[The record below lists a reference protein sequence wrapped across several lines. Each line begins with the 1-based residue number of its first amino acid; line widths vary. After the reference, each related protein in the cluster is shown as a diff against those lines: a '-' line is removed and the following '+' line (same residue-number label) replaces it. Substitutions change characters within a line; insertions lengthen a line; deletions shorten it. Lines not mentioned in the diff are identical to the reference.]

1 MAGLNGTDNETLLS
15 IDQVVLI
22 EDGRKRAKIVGVIFI
37 VLCAFDGLGDIVR
50 LFDMISPVY
59 YLIQVILD
67 TLAIILAV
75 RFIKGSNIARV
86 ILGAVYLAVFAVILL
101 GAMLSLLTFALSIL
115 TLPVIVFLGVFVKLT
130 LFDKSVKAY
139 CKQIENN

>member
-1 MAGLNGTDNETLLS
+1 MAGLNGTGNETPLS

-22 EDGRKRAKIVGVIFI
+22 EDGRKKARTTGVIFI
-37 VLCAFDGLGDIVR
+37 VLCAFDWLGDVVS
-50 LFDMISPVY
+50 LFNMISPGF
-59 YLIQVILD
+59 YLVQIILD
-67 TLAIILAV
+67 VLAIAAAV

-86 ILGAVYLAVFAVILL
+86 ILGAVYYAVFVIISFGAV
-101 GAMLSLLTFALSIL
+101 LSLFTFAFSIL